1 MSNDFPNVFIFSIL
15 DPVACDLDRK
25 SIFLD
30 KWGEVEFGLYMVAGI
45 FTASGRTCYQMK
57 VRQRKTNLKIGRS
70 PGAPSAPGVPGSPGV
85 PGVPGSPGAPGAP
98 SSPSTHLVHSP
109 VKKSNRWPC
118 QARNAQDHLREFH
131 IWFDNH
137 GGDDEY
143 EYEAKPEEL
152 FSRRTY
158 RRRAWTPLPQLENK
172 FVSLTEWLRDPWIY
186 DDRDKILV

>member
-1 MSNDFPNVFIFSIL
+1 MSNDFTNVFIFSIL

-25 SIFLD
+25 SIILD
-30 KWGEVEFGLYMVAGI
+30 KWEVEFGLYMVAGI
-45 FTASGRTCYQMK
+45 FTASGRTCYQVK

-70 PGAPSAPGVPGSPGV
+70 PGAPGS
-85 PGVPGSPGAPGAP
+85 PGAP

-131 IWFDNH
+131 IWFDFTVVMMNMKPNQKNSSP
-137 GGDDEY
+137 DEHTIV
-143 EYEAKPEEL
+143 EL
-152 FSRRTY
+152 ELLFHNWKTNCS
-158 RRRAWTPLPQLENK
+158 
-172 FVSLTEWLRDPWIY
+172 FVSLTEWFRDPWIY

>member
-1 MSNDFPNVFIFSIL
+1 MSNDFTNVFIFSIL

-109 VKKSNRWPC
+109 VKKSNRWPSE
-118 QARNAQDHLREFH
+118 ARNAQDHLREFH
-131 IWFDNH
+131 IWFDFTVVMMNMKPNQKNSSP
-137 GGDDEY
+137 DEHTIV
-143 EYEAKPEEL
+143 EL
-152 FSRRTY
+152 ELLFHNWKTNCS
-158 RRRAWTPLPQLENK
+158 
-172 FVSLTEWLRDPWIY
+172 FVSLTEWFRDPWIY